1 MIPDGLLDIVKNN
14 QNITWQDTNTE
25 KKMTTMIENGIAKLD
40 GLSGTKNDY
49 LTAGDAQSLL
59 LSYVSYALVDA
70 IDDFM
75 NNYKKDIISFINR
88 AKVKKYAE
96 TKKNI

>member
-14 QNITWQDTNTE
+14 QDITWQDTNTD

-40 GLSGTKNDY
+40 ELSGTKNDY

-96 TKKNI
+96 AKKNI